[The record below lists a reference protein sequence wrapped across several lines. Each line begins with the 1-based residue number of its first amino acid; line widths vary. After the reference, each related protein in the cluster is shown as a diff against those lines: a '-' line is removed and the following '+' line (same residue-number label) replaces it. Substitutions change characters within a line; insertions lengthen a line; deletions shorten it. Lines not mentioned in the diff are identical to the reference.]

1 MTVSGVHTTKR
12 WLKNYV
18 SAEWGSVRA
27 VVVVLLE
34 APATDDELQ
43 KLQSLAYRQ
52 HPSAQPHDQA
62 SGSPATRPTTSQL
75 HIFAGTRIDLSKPR
89 QLSIHD
95 YYVIPAATG
104 TIPAWPASRPSSDCP
119 SYVQLAH
126 ARAFSDR
133 IACILTG
140 NLSDPR
146 DRLPSRH
153 SFRGALSQLPYA
165 PCRCDLRNCA
175 TTQLALWQSS
185 KS

>member
-1 MTVSGVHTTKR
+1 MGCRGRRRVDWLYNGEALIMIVSGVHTKR
-12 WLKNYV
+12 CWPRDCV

-43 KLQSLAYRQ
+43 KLQSLADRQ

-62 SGSPATRPTTSQL
+62 SGSPATRPATSQL
-75 HIFAGTRIDLSKPR
+75 YIFAGTRIDLSKLG
-89 QLSIHD
+89 QLLIND
-95 YYVIPAATG
+95 CYVIVAATS

-119 SYVQLAH
+119 SYVKLSH

-140 NLSDPR
+140 SLPDPR
-146 DRLPSRH
+146 DRLSSRH
-153 SFRGALSQLPYA
+153 SLRCALS
-165 PCRCDLRNCA
+165 
-175 TTQLALWQSS
+175 
-185 KS
+185 